1 MVEAPTD
8 DRTKLLAHF
17 AGDKSDHT
25 ERWSKLWD
33 KGIFLPFDKGLP
45 NPALEDTLND
55 HQEIF
60 SSCFRDDCQGGRRRK
75 RALVPGCGRGYDVL
89 LLASFGYDAY
99 GLEVSETAVQK
110 CTEEQKASGH
120 KYPSREGSEGG
131 GRISFVH
138 GDFFGD
144 DWVKHVQGGGVFD
157 LIYDYTVKRPQVDF
171 SPHRIQ

>member
-1 MVEAPTD
+1 MAQAPTD
-8 DRTKLLAHF
+8 DRAKLQAHF

-33 KGIFLPFDKGLP
+33 KGDFLPFDRGLP
-45 NPALEDTLND
+45 NPALEDTLKN
-55 HQEIF
+55 QLEILK
-60 SSCFRDDCQGGRRRK
+60 SCFRDNSQGGRRRK

-99 GLEVSETAVQK
+99 GLEVSETAVKK
-110 CTEEQKASGH
+110 CMEEQKANGH
-120 KYPSREGSEGG
+120 KYSPKEGSDGG

-144 DWVKHVQGGGVFD
+144 DWVKHVEGGGIFE
-157 LIYDYTVKRPQVDF
+157 LIYDYTVKCP
-171 SPHRIQ
+171 